1 MNKKLAICITT
12 YKRPNV
18 VNDVLENIIKYA
30 RLYDVAVYLNDN
42 SSGDGTD
49 SVLEKHKKNYEFF
62 FPKINKTNI
71 GFDKNFEDCIKR
83 PDQDY
88 IWGMADYSFI
98 NSDAIP
104 KILEL
109 IDACDFDAILLN
121 NFNRIKYYVPKNL
134 KSIEE
139 VASTIGW
146 QITLLDS
153 IIWSRHMINQSNFE
167 RYHGSLFAYYGAL
180 MEYLCTHSCNVRW
193 LSNSLVDKCH
203 PAKQS
208 LWLPKTIDTWCLKW
222 TTMVL
227 SLPFAFAYNDKLKL
241 IKSHSIQSNIFTLG
255 NLIYLRQHNFLNVK
269 ILWENKNSLFAS
281 LPFLYIARMAII
293 STTPS
298 SLATLIVFLKN
309 SLRAIKIKYKSP
321 KK

>member
-1 MNKKLAICITT
+1 VNKKLAICITT

-30 RLYDVAVYLNDN
+30 RLYNVAVYLNDN
-42 SSGDGTD
+42 SSEDGTN

-109 IDACDFDAILLN
+109 IDTCDFDAILLN
-121 NFNRIKYYVPKNL
+121 NFNRVNYYVPDNL
-134 KSIEE
+134 TSIEE
-139 VASTIGW
+139 VANTIGW

-153 IIWSRHMINQSNFE
+153 IIWSRRTINNSNFE
-167 RYHGSLFAYYGAL
+167 RYYGSLFAYYGAL
-180 MEYLCTHSCNVRW
+180 MEYLCSHSCNVRW
-193 LSNSLVDKCH
+193 LNSSLVEKCH

-208 LWLPKTIDTWCLKW
+208 LWLPKTVDTWCLKW
-222 TTMVL
+222 ATMVL
-227 SLPFAFAYNDKLKL
+227 SLPFAFSYNDKLKL
-241 IKSHSIQSNIFTLG
+241 IRSHSIQSKIFTLSS
-255 NLIYLRQHNFLNVK
+255 LISLRQRKFLNMRM
-269 ILWENKNSLFAS
+269 LWENRNALFTA
-281 LPFLYIARMAII
+281 LPFSYIARIGIAAA
-293 STTPS
+293 TPV
-298 SLATLIVFLKN
+298 LIAKFIYLFK
-309 SLRAIKIKYKSP
+309 KKS
-321 KK
+321 KTENT